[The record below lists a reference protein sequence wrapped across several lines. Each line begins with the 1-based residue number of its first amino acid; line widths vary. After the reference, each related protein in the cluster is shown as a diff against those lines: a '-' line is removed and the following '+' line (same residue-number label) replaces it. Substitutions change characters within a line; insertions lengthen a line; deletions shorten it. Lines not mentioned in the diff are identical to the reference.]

1 MKNSF
6 QHLLKRP
13 LVWIY
18 LAATAIGNTSF
29 LYSVFGIF
37 MVSGF
42 AIITGG
48 IVGIVIGIGLLALHH
63 AISKN
68 LVLSKI
74 GICFSWIGTVFIMG
88 LSVVGWFLIFH
99 HVTFGMADIQY
110 RKEILIQTEFK
121 RIEAGNER
129 FIDSLRINY
138 QNNYSQAI
146 RQRSPKTAR
155 EANRAIMNLANSKM
169 RIDKETVNNK
179 LNLIFEGNSFSNILL
194 SYIARFR
201 KASGDRAAEIL
212 LWIFAILISGGID
225 VCGFAF
231 NRVTKDIENDIIEIE
246 NVKDDEID
254 LFDDATEIEEFEDEY
269 YINNSDENTSKNVTP
284 KIKKNPITV
293 TNENEKMSPKKREI
307 EHRRKQIGK
316 LIQDKKLTQE
326 EIGKKLNVNRRT
338 IIRDLAEMNGELDD
352 GYKKND

>member
-42 AIITGG
+42 AVIAGG
-48 IVGIVIGIGLLALHH
+48 VVGVVIGIGLLALHH

-68 LVLSKI
+68 LVLSRM
-74 GICFSWIGTVFIMG
+74 GISFSWIGTVLIMG
-88 LSVVGWFLIFH
+88 LSMVGWFLIFH
-99 HVTFGMADIQY
+99 HVTFGMANIQY

-129 FIDSLRINY
+129 FMDSLRVTY
-138 QNNYSQAI
+138 QNAYKESIKNYHPQTAEKADNAI
-146 RQRSPKTAR
+146 QK
-155 EANRAIMNLANSKM
+155 LASKKM
-169 RIDKETVNNK
+169 FIDKQTVNNK

-201 KASGDRAAEIL
+201 KTSGDRAAEIL

-231 NRVTKDIENDIIEIE
+231 NRVTKDVEDNMIED
-246 NVKDDEID
+246 VKDDEIN

-269 YINNSDENTSKNVTP
+269 YINNNDENTSENVTP
-284 KIKKNPITV
+284 KTKKNPITV
-293 TNENEKMSPKKREI
+293 TNEKAKMSPKKQEI
-307 EHRRKQIGK
+307 QNRRKQVGK
-316 LIQDKKLTQE
+316 LIQDKKLTQV
-326 EIGKKLNVNRRT
+326 EIGKKLKVDRRT
-338 IIRDLAEMNGELDD
+338 IIRDLAKMNGELDD
-352 GYKKND
+352 T